1 MAQDFCIIVTF
12 WKIDHSVVEY
22 MSCAIE
28 RKDETVHGCGLNEAE
43 NVCFEEGSKSFY
55 FYVNISNLSR
65 NDFSPLTCMTRL
77 NNSRERDYS
86 SSETREND
94 FIC

>member
-28 RKDETVHGCGLNEAE
+28 RKDETVHGYGLNEAE
-43 NVCFEEGSKSFY
+43 NVCFEEGSKSF
-55 FYVNISNLSR
+55 
-65 NDFSPLTCMTRL
+65 
-77 NNSRERDYS
+77 
-86 SSETREND
+86 
-94 FIC
+94 